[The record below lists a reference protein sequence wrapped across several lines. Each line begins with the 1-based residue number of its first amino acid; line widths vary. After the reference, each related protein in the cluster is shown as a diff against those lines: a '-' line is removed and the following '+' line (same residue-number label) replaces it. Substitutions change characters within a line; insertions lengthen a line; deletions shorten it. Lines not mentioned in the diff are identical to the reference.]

1 MPVSDGYL
9 AFVLDQ
15 LRPTLPGVRARRM
28 FGGVGLY
35 ADELFFALI
44 DDDTLYFKVDDVTR
58 EEFTARGMPQFH
70 PMPDMASMNYYQLPE
85 EVLEEPEPLR
95 AWTERAVDVARRAR
109 SRKGKGTG
117 KGKGGAAAPRKRSR

>member
-1 MPVSDGYL
+1 MPVSEGYL
-9 AFVLDQ
+9 TFVFDQ

-109 SRKGKGTG
+109 SRKGKG
-117 KGKGGAAAPRKRSR
+117 KGGAAAPRKRSR